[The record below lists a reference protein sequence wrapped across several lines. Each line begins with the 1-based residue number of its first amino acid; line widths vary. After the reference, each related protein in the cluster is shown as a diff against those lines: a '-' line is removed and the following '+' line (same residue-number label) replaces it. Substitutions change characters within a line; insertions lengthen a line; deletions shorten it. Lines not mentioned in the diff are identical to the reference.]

1 MQEKVFSIEFG
12 WTVFYKLTVIVVP
25 NIVVRGTDLVN
36 PIRVRIVEY
45 NMPHCFGFVILLIH
59 FVLIGLIATPGY
71 AESSAVRGDHIPV
84 YPLKQT
90 LGKKPPDQPS
100 PAGYP
105 ASTTLLAQ
113 AWVPVLDEEPLGEDD
128 KSRETTETIEP
139 VTRMVPIWGEKVRQ
153 KGFDLP
159 LPFGVGTNLVYMN
172 QGIKLKNVKVGVDEP
187 IFEVEGLY
195 FKDARA
201 HDRANTARLDV
212 WLLPF
217 ANVYG
222 IFGYINGQAEMDLD
236 ISRIV
241 GELPFP
247 LPPIFEPGKT
257 VDLNIDYNGTTFGGG
272 MTLAGGYKD
281 FFASVDG
288 NYTYS
293 NVDVVDAKIETYTI
307 SPRLGL
313 LVDSAAIPGSLA
325 LWVGAMY
332 MRYKQT
338 ITDDVNLQEFDS
350 RLPSVEIKF
359 KLDIE
364 NEEPWNFLFGGQ
376 WEITKRWQFMAE
388 GGVGNRNQVITGLY
402 FRF

>member
-1 MQEKVFSIEFG
+1 
-12 WTVFYKLTVIVVP
+12 
-25 NIVVRGTDLVN
+25 LVN
-36 PIRVRIVEY
+36 PIRVRTAEY
-45 NMPHCFGFVILLIH
+45 NLPHCFGFVFLLIH
-59 FVLIGLIATPGY
+59 VVLIGLIATPGY
-71 AESSAVRGDHIPV
+71 AESNSVRGEHIPAH
-84 YPLKQT
+84 PLKQT
-90 LGKKPPDQPS
+90 LGKKPADPPS
-100 PAGYP
+100 LAGYP

-113 AWVPVLDEEPLGEDD
+113 ASVPVLDEEPLGDDD
-128 KSRETTETIEP
+128 KPRETTETIEP
-139 VTRMVPIWGEKVRQ
+139 VTRLVPIWGEKVRQ

-159 LPFGVGTNLVYMN
+159 LPFGVGVNLVFMD
-172 QGIKLKNVKVGVDEP
+172 QGIELKNIKVGIGDP
-187 IFEVEGLY
+187 IYEVEGLS
-195 FKDARA
+195 FKDART
-201 HDRANTARLDV
+201 HDSATTARLDV

-236 ISRIV
+236 ISRIA
-241 GELPFP
+241 GSLPTP
-247 LPPIFEPGKT
+247 LPPVFEPGKT

-281 FFASVDG
+281 FFASVDA

-293 NVDVVDAKIETYTI
+293 NVDVVDAKIQTYTI

-325 LWVGAMY
+325 LWVGGMY

-338 ITDDVNLQEFDS
+338 ITDDINLQEFDS
-350 RLPSVEIKF
+350 RLPSVEINF

-364 NEEPWNFLFGGQ
+364 NEKPWNFLFGGQ

-388 GGVGNRNQVITGLY
+388 GGVGNRNQVVTGLY